1 MSKRALGKGLGALLG
16 DAKVSPQ
23 ASEPGTQLGKQPVA
37 RLGDR
42 EARFVKIRDL
52 EMNPHQPRKLINN
65 NGLQELSDSIRISG
79 VLQPVLVRQTKDGL
93 ELVAG
98 ERRVRAS
105 AMAGLDEVPALICT
119 LEEAESMKVALLE
132 NIQREDLNAI
142 EEAEAY
148 RDIMDHLG
156 ATHQELADMLGRNR
170 STVSNMLRLLQLEQ
184 SIRDKVVEGVL
195 TMGHARALLGVDDPK
210 MRLRLARAVEKEGW
224 SVRVLEEK
232 VQGDAPRSK
241 KSTRVPAHDPE
252 APALREYES
261 RVFERLGSPCKILR
275 KGQRGK
281 IQIEFFS
288 NDELERVLE
297 SMGISSQL

>member
-1 MSKRALGKGLGALLG
+1 VSKRALGKGLGALLG
-16 DAKVSPQ
+16 DTKLSPQ
-23 ASEPGTQLGKQPVA
+23 ATEPGVEPVV

-52 EMNPHQPRKLINN
+52 KMNPHQPRKFINDN
-65 NGLQELSDSIRISG
+65 NLKELSDSIRISG
-79 VLQPVLVRQTKDGL
+79 VLQPVLVRQLKDGL

-105 AMAGLDEVPALICT
+105 AMAGLEEVPALICT

-148 RDIMDHLG
+148 RDIMEHLG

-195 TMGHARALLGVDDPK
+195 TMGHARALLGVDDAK
-210 MRLRLARAVEKEGW
+210 TRLRLARAVEKEGW

-232 VQGDAPRSK
+232 VQGDTPRAK
-241 KSTRVPAHDPE
+241 KSARVPARDPE